1 MPPAG
6 KTPCAICDSTEVVS
20 LGRACI
26 LTASHDTPRKRLIAM
41 APMIARVYAAFFD
54 CGRLKALTPFE
65 IDSTPVSAAEP
76 DANARRRTRT
86 VTAPMPAVSGCGTVA
101 CGQPLVAHLTIP
113 APITAYSETT
123 KPYVGS
129 AKRKPASRTPRR
141 FATVSARMQ
150 PRH

>member
-1 MPPAG
+1 
-6 KTPCAICDSTEVVS
+6 
-20 LGRACI
+20 
-26 LTASHDTPRKRLIAM
+26 
-41 APMIARVYAAFFD
+41 
-54 CGRLKALTPFE
+54 LTPFE

-129 AKRKPASRTPRR
+129 GEGNPASRPPRR

-150 PRH
+150 PRHSQTRYGSSEGAAEVIARIPAATETATVRM